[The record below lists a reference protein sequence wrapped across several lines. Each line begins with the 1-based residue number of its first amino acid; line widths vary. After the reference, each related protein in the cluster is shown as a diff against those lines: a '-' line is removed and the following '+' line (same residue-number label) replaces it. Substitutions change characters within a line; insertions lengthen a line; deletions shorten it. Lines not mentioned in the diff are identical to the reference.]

1 MARDPQTR
9 EELDQI
15 EDTKDDEKL
24 DREPFEQGLMEENE
38 SEAGERV
45 RHVD

>member
-9 EELDQI
+9 EELDEI